1 MSIREIKK
9 KGSVFTSGGTVYRY
23 KEPTSDRVNVM
34 TQFRVDYRY
43 QKAAVPNMV
52 GKATQGVKNGLV
64 TVNRNG
70 RSACLGPMFDAFNG
84 ACQSDEGKF

>member
-9 KGSVFTSGGTVYRY
+9 KGAVQVGPNTVIRY

-43 QKAAVPNMV
+43 QKPVMRPGIV
-52 GKATQGVKNGLV
+52 TATQNKANGHQ
-64 TVNRNG
+64 TMNAGG

-84 ACQSDEGKF
+84 AAQSDEGKF